1 MAIPAPHHRIF
12 LDSATSLFG
21 KMIVTRENKNKP
33 LSYRCY
39 PPPSKSRIM
48 PAPAPAP
55 DPERLPG
62 FVLCRGGLE
71 RVVEEELRELDIEV
85 VARHKRAVEIITNL
99 AGFYRANMGLRSALN
114 VLRPIRSFNARNYD
128 LLYYQSRKTNWH
140 KLFPVDARLRID
152 VTGHSPKITPT
163 RYAIHRVKDG
173 ITDTSRKLG
182 GGVRPSL
189 EKRDPDVHIVVYLE
203 KHRATL
209 ALDMSGTPLFK
220 RGYRIEHGEAPM
232 KEDLAAGILSL
243 SGWDRRSPL
252 VDPMCGSGTLLFEAW
267 MMAAGIAPNLHRGF
281 GFESLLDYD
290 EALHLAEKRKLET
303 REVHPEGLRLLGIEI
318 DPRTGATMEG
328 IRERYF
334 PKSPIQLRRGKFQ
347 DIDPGPGFGAL
358 VCNPPYGL
366 RSGTE
371 AEIVPLY
378 RDLGT
383 FLRSHLK
390 EGSAGI
396 YTANHDAAAAFG
408 GSQASSLPLLNGALE
423 GRLYRL
429 KPHRPATP

>member
-1 MAIPAPHHRIF
+1 
-12 LDSATSLFG
+12 
-21 KMIVTRENKNKP
+21 MIVTRGNENNP
-33 LSYRCY
+33 LSYRR
-39 PPPSKSRIM
+39 PDTLSESNKM

-71 RVVEEELRELDIEV
+71 EVVEEELRELEIEV
-85 VARHKRAVEIITNL
+85 VGRHKRAVEITTNL

-114 VLRPIRSFNARNYD
+114 VLRPLRSFNARNYD

-152 VTGHSPKITPT
+152 VKGHSPKITHT

-173 ITDTSRKLG
+173 ITDTFRKLC
-182 GGVRPSL
+182 GGVRPSI

-252 VDPMCGSGTLLFEAW
+252 LDPMCGSGTLLFEAW

-290 EALHLAEKRKLET
+290 EALHGAEKRKLEA
-303 REVHPEGLRLLGIEI
+303 RETHPENLRLLGIEI
-318 DPRTGATMEG
+318 DPGTGSTMER
-328 IRERYF
+328 IRDKYF

-347 DIDPGPGFGAL
+347 NVDPGPGFGAL

-371 AEIVPLY
+371 AEIMPLY
-378 RDLGT
+378 SDLGT
-383 FLRSHLK
+383 FLRTYLK
-390 EGSAGI
+390 EGSAAV
-396 YTANHDAAAAFG
+396 YTANHDAAGSFG
-408 GSQASSLPLLNGALE
+408 GSQSSSIPLLNGSLE

-429 KPHRPATP
+429 KQTQDDPVRSG